1 MLDHQFLKVVF
12 FLNII
17 KVRYLRV
24 AKYDLDKAA
33 ERIEQYFSLQR
44 EWPELYSKF
53 RLGLEYKNYNF

>member
-1 MLDHQFLKVVF
+1 MSLNILR
-12 FLNII
+12 NII

-33 ERIEQYFSLQR
+33 ERIEQYFALQR

-53 RLGLEYKNYNF
+53 RLDLKYKNHKLLIRFK